1 MGTATALS
9 HRKLIDISP
18 DSFRVLSSAA
28 SKQNISLK
36 KYIEN
41 MLDSKAREM
50 EATSLNVSPAVLRL
64 IGSAL
69 PVEGRIEDIDDD
81 RLQYLLSK

>member
-1 MGTATALS
+1 METSTAIS

-18 DSFRVLSSAA
+18 NSFRVLSSAA
-28 SKQNISLK
+28 SKQSISLK

-69 PVEGRIEDIDDD
+69 PAEGRIEDIDDD